1 LRIPVGNALRAGR
14 GDHVSI
20 RGRLPSNAKLG
31 RLFIFASENGASF
44 SPYVPNVADILV
56 ADGRPSMLSPL
67 MMRLVEQRP
76 DRELVF
82 VSDIDGFFRVMQE
95 VDTAED
101 PSVVIKATRKINPN
115 LSWSE
120 RLKRKLTSWQTPKN
134 MS

>member
-1 LRIPVGNALRAGR
+1 
-14 GDHVSI
+14 VSI